1 MRLFTS
7 PAWLQ
12 ARKTGS
18 RRLAC
23 ANALR
28 RSRARALVLSMVSLL
43 ERNVR
48 RGVAH
53 REHADQQAG
62 HRDQRRADPDDGARR
77 VAGSQRAG
85 GEGGHGDAEVAGCLV
100 EAERKP
106 RRAGP
111 ARSIF
116 ITTVIDQAS
125 P

>member
-1 MRLFTS
+1 MR
-7 PAWLQ
+7 
-12 ARKTGS
+12 G
-18 RRLAC
+18 
-23 ANALR
+23 
-28 RSRARALVLSMVSLL
+28 LVLSMVTLL

-53 REHADQQAG
+53 SEHADQQAG

-77 VAGSQRAG
+77 VAGSERAG
-85 GEGGHGDAEVAGCLV
+85 GEGGYRDAEVAGCLV

-106 RRAGP
+106 APRRP